1 MYLLSLL
8 ALAFLALLGCLAF
21 VAAKVFGAKN
31 ADGRAT
37 APGCLGGC
45 AFALVLAVIGLA
57 GLATFVA
64 GVALATATP
73 ELGDAA
79 HELREGLR
87 EGVAEVRRELRDEL
101 GRGRRRDPRVSERE
115 LEPIA
120 PVEALEREP
129 GLAAVSW
136 RARVVV
142 RWSGHSEPRVELL
155 EALARA
161 GLEAPIDVELEL
173 DSDSSV
179 GGSSTATLSGSASHV
194 DVDELRRRVE
204 EALNQAGAELGLEF
218 SVVEVRAE
226 DLR

>member
-8 ALAFLALLGCLAF
+8 ALAFLALLCCLAL

-31 ADGRAT
+31 AEGRAT

-45 AFALVLAVIGLA
+45 AFALLLAVIGLA
-57 GLATFVA
+57 GLATLVA

-79 HELREGLR
+79 HELRVGLR
-87 EGVAEVRRELRDEL
+87 EGVAELRQEF
-101 GRGRRRDPRVSERE
+101 GRARRRAPRVAEFE
-115 LEPIA
+115 F
-120 PVEALEREP
+120 EP
-129 GLAAVSW
+129 GARVETTERQPGPAAASW

-142 RWSGHSEPRVELL
+142 SWSGHSEPKLELL

-161 GLEAPIDVELEL
+161 GLEAPIDLALVFE
-173 DSDSSV
+173 SDEAD
-179 GGSSTATLSGSASHV
+179 GQRSTATLSGGASHV
-194 DVDELRRRVE
+194 DVDELRRRLE
-204 EALNQAGAELGLEF
+204 EALEQAGSELGLEF
-218 SVVEVRAE
+218 SVHDVRPE

>member
-21 VAAKVFGAKN
+21 VAAKVFGAKS
-31 ADGRAT
+31 AEGRAT

-45 AFALVLAVIGLA
+45 AFALVLTVIGLA

-64 GVALATATP
+64 GAALATATP

-87 EGVAEVRRELRDEL
+87 EGVAEVRRELREEA
-101 GRGRRRDPRVSERE
+101 GRGRRRDSRFSERE
-115 LEPIA
+115 LGPAA
-120 PVEALEREP
+120 PVEAHEAEP
-129 GLAAVSW
+129 DLAVVSW

-142 RWSGHSEPRVELL
+142 SWSGHSEPRVELL

-161 GLEAPIDVELEL
+161 GLEAPIDVELGFE
-173 DSDSSV
+173 SDSSA
-179 GGSSTATLSGSASHV
+179 GELSTATFSGSASHV
-194 DVDELRRRVE
+194 DVDALRRRVE
-204 EALNQAGAELGLEF
+204 EALKQAGAELGLEF